1 MEYLGFWV
9 TQNVIQPINKKVETI
24 VKMTIPRRQKQVSS
38 FIGFVNY
45 YWDRWDRS
53 SNLLLPLTAFTSNKV
68 KLKCKYVEQK

>member
-24 VKMTIPRRQKQVSS
+24 VKITIPRRQKQVSS

-45 YWDRWDRS
+45 YWDRWDIS